1 MNPVVLDSSAVLAL
15 LQDEPGADSVAS
27 QMGNAMISAVN
38 IAEVMSKLSD
48 EQFSDEQLS
57 AILGDL
63 KLDVI
68 PFDLDQAMSSGM
80 LRSKTRHKG
89 LSLGDRACLA
99 LAMHKAAL
107 VLTTDRVWAELD
119 VEVKIEVVR

>member
-63 KLDVI
+63 NLDVI
-68 PFDLDQAMSSGM
+68 PFDLDQAMASGM